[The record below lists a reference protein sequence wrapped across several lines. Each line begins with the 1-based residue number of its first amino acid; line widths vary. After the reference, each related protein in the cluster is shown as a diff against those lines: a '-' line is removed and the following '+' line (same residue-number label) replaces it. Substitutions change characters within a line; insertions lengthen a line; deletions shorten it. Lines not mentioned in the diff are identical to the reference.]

1 MKKNVVEKLKD
12 WRSKKANSEGVERY
26 VILHNKTIEDIAET
40 PPKYEEEFKAIKGLG
55 GKKFEKYGEEI
66 LAIVR
71 ECVDGP
77 DTEEE
82 KSSDEG
88 VFSVSRFINVINS
101 RLVDLEARVKGEISS
116 VDFRSTYLFF
126 TIKDLEEE
134 ASIKCFMWMR
144 DYEVSGVEL
153 KEGLEVIAH
162 GIPEVYQRTGSF
174 SLRSDLVEL
183 VGEGVLKK
191 KYDELK
197 KKLAAEGV
205 FEESRKRPLPAFP
218 NKIGVITSKHG
229 AVINDL
235 LSNLGRFGFKISLY
249 DSRVEGA
256 SAVRD
261 LIEGTRYFRG
271 EQIDILVVIRGGGGN
286 LEILQAFNNEALI
299 REIIDYPVPVICGIG
314 HDKDVPLFSLTADM
328 AVSTPS
334 IVARE
339 LNQSWEQ
346 AVDQIGRYESN
357 ILNHFASDLANNNYQ
372 FSNYFHLFSNSF
384 QKIVQK
390 ISAGDRI
397 IGNILNQLRYAI
409 RNKSSLIDQ
418 SFKNIVG
425 NYSSGLTKCDS
436 RLNTLLKLMLQNDP
450 SRQLKL
456 GYSIVFSEG
465 KVVKSVRQVNKND
478 KLISRIG
485 DGDIISSVEEI
496 NEKENHG

>member
-1 MKKNVVEKLKD
+1 MDSNVVQKLKD
-12 WRSKKANSEGVERY
+12 WRSRKANLEGVERY
-26 VILHNKTIEDIAET
+26 VILHNKTIEEIAET
-40 PPKYEEEFKAIKGLG
+40 LPKDEKEFKTIKGLG

-71 ECVDGP
+71 ECVDDP
-77 DTEEE
+77 DIEEE
-82 KSSDEG
+82 KSNDEG
-88 VFSVSRFINVINS
+88 IFSVSRFINVINS

-144 DYEVSGVEL
+144 DYEISGVEL
-153 KEGLEVIAH
+153 KEGLEVIVH

-197 KKLAAEGV
+197 KKLATEGV
-205 FEESRKRPLPAFP
+205 FEESRKKALPAFP

-229 AVINDL
+229 AVISDL
-235 LSNLGRFGFKISLY
+235 LSNLGRFGFKVSLY

-256 SAVRD
+256 LAVRD
-261 LIEGTRYFRG
+261 LIEGTRYFRNKP
-271 EQIDILVVIRGGGGN
+271 IDVLVVIRGGGGN

-314 HDKDVPLFSLTADM
+314 HDKDVPLFSMAADM

-334 IVARE
+334 MVARE
-339 LNQSWEQ
+339 LNRSFEQ
-346 AVDQIGRYESN
+346 AIDKIGRYESN
-357 ILNHFASDLANNNYQ
+357 ILSNFSSLLLDHNHRLNNYYHQ
-372 FSNYFHLFSNSF
+372 FNGSF

-390 ISAGDRI
+390 ISAVDRI
-397 IGNILNQLRYAI
+397 IGNILNQFRYAI
-409 RNKSSLIDQ
+409 KNKSSQIDRYA
-418 SFKNIVG
+418 KNIADS
-425 NYSSGLTKCDS
+425 YSGGLTVCS
-436 RLNTLLKLMLQNDP
+436 NQLSNILKLLQQNDP
-450 SRQLKL
+450 TRQLKL
-456 GYSIVFSEG
+456 GYSIVFSGG
-465 KVVKSVRQVNKND
+465 KVVKSIRQVNEGE
-478 KLISRIG
+478 RIINKVS
-485 DGDIISSVEEI
+485 DGEIISSVENI
-496 NEKENHG
+496 KS